1 MTRYDSDL
9 KTGQWSQE
17 RTVVVELY
25 IVERRVVTDLL
36 SQRVQWSQ
44 DKVVVTVQGSGHMRV
59 QRIQDSSNR
68 TVVTGQD

>member
-1 MTRYDSDL
+1 M
-9 KTGQWSQE
+9 
-17 RTVVVELY
+17 VIELY
-25 IVERRVVTDLL
+25 IVERRVVTDLW